1 MVIDPGCSGCCRSR
15 NPLQQ
20 ELPVP
25 PFAHGYCSSTSCLFP
40 SSYTSYFLPCNFYS
54 ATKARDSTG
63 AGQYA
68 AGTILSHQLTSSPFF
83 LPDMLLKDTVA
94 SLMPSE
100 EVQGEQMTA
109 YPQTVASV
117 VTVSYIC
124 FPRLVHV
131 IDIFQKHHSQ
141 CISLL
146 V

>member
-1 MVIDPGCSGCCRSR
+1 MVIDPGCSSCCRSR
-15 NPLQQ
+15 NPLKQ

-25 PFAHGYCSSTSCLFP
+25 PVAHGYFPSTSCLFP
-40 SSYTSYFLPCNFYS
+40 SSYTSYLLPCNFYA

-109 YPQTVASV
+109 YPQTVANV
-117 VTVSYIC
+117 VTLSYIC
-124 FPRLVHV
+124 SPRMVRV